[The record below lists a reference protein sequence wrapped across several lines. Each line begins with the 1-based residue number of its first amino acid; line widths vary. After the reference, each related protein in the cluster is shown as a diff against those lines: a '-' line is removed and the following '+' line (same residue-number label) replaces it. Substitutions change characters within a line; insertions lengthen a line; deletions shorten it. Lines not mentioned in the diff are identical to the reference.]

1 MKGKQK
7 FQLINF
13 YHSPNVIIRYYME
26 SLVCEDF
33 YMSESKMGP
42 YTGGNFVED
51 LRRNYSGI
59 EWFKNQSTSWNDN
72 QTPAFTEILTK
83 RGLSYNFNQLEPKK
97 LFTNVV
103 SDQFLNPPIIEMLNS
118 KNKLSI
124 VDYPIYAMNDKG
136 FKIEW
141 RKNPHLKYVCKEA
154 TFVVHSPFE
163 MPDLYD
169 KLKFCEIYYG
179 KSLEILIIPEVK
191 YTSEDLK
198 DLKPEERGC
207 YFEDERSLQLFQ
219 VYTRKNCEME
229 CMINYTNIIQRCVPY
244 FFVRTANTTVCGSDE
259 STILL
264 EKIANY
270 LNDLDEQSKCLCLDQ
285 CNSID
290 YNIEIIDTKIADE
303 EVVEMSFRFKDN
315 EFIPFIRKQQFKLVD
330 FLSQCGG
337 LMGFFA
343 GASALS
349 IIELLYFMTLRVCS
363 NLIRMLI
370 ARRATFDVE

>member
-1 MKGKQK
+1 M
-7 FQLINF
+7 LI
-13 YHSPNVIIRYYME
+13 
-26 SLVCEDF
+26 
-33 YMSESKMGP
+33 SKMGP
-42 YTGGNFVED
+42 YPGVNFVED
-51 LRRNYSGI
+51 LRKDYSGI
-59 EWFKNQSTSWNDN
+59 DWFKNQSASWNDN
-72 QTPAFTEILTK
+72 QTPTFTEILTK

-124 VDYPIYAMNDKG
+124 ADYPIYAKNDKG
-136 FKIEW
+136 FKINLQ
-141 RKNPHLKYVCKEA
+141 RDPVASKIISKDS

-163 MPDLYD
+163 MPDLSD
-169 KLKFCEIYYG
+169 TLKFCEIYYG
-179 KSLEILIIPEVK
+179 RSLEILIIPEVK

-219 VYTRKNCEME
+219 VYTRRNCEME
-229 CMINYTNIIQRCVPY
+229 CMINYTIAYQGCVPY
-244 FFVRTANTTVCGSDE
+244 FFLKTPNITVCGSDV
-259 STILL
+259 TNIAWQQ
-264 EKIANY
+264 IANY
-270 LNDLDEQSKCLCLDQ
+270 LNDLVEQSKCLCLDQ

-290 YNIEIIDTKIADE
+290 YNIEIIDTKIADRDTL
-303 EVVEMSFRFKDN
+303 EMSFRFKDN
-315 EFIPFIRKQQFKLVD
+315 EFIPLIRKHQYKLVD

-337 LMGFFA
+337 LMGLFA
-343 GASALS
+343 GVSALS

-370 ARRATFDVE
+370 ARKV